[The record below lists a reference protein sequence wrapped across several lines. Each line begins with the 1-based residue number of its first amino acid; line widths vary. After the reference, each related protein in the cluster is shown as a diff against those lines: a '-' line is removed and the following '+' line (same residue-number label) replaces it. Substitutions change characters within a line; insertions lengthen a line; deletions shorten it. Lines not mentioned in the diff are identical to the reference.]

1 MVMETVKDEKELGKR
16 LKSGQDEICIE
27 GDLVN
32 KVLKIKATGSVV
44 WGAVILALGVVVA
57 ATIATIATG
66 GVAAPVTSVAL
77 MATAPVACST
87 LGLPVALSA
96 VAIAVAGG
104 SIEILNQLR
113 EYEIEKISDTKLVLR
128 RK

>member
-1 MVMETVKDEKELGKR
+1 M
-16 LKSGQDEICIE
+16 
-27 GDLVN
+27 
-32 KVLKIKATGSVV
+32 
-44 WGAVILALGVVVA
+44 ALGVVVA
-57 ATIATIATG
+57 AIIATIATG

-104 SIEILNQLR
+104 SIEILNLLR
-113 EYEIEKISDTKLVLR
+113 EYEIEKISDTKSILR

>member
-1 MVMETVKDEKELGKR
+1 MVMETIKDEKELGKR

-32 KVLKIKATGSVV
+32 KVLKIKATGLIA

-57 ATIATIATG
+57 TTIATIATG
-66 GVAAPVTSVAL
+66 GVAAPVTGVAL
-77 MATAPVACST
+77 MATAPVACAT

-96 VAIAVAGG
+96 VAIAVSGG

-113 EYEIEKISDTKLVLR
+113 EYEIEKISDTKSVLR